1 MLYSLTFSKIIEY
14 LFPFEMITVVIK
26 QVSDDAVIQP
36 QSLIFHF
43 KVKFL
48 HLLVFFKLF
57 EGIPHPIQLPSATLE
72 DWQTGCL
79 RCLSHVTRFKAGA
92 LVCFLGL
99 RKQIRECK
107 ASVFFL

>member
-36 QSLIFHF
+36 QSLIFPF

-48 HLLVFFKLF
+48 HLLV
-57 EGIPHPIQLPSATLE
+57 
-72 DWQTGCL
+72 
-79 RCLSHVTRFKAGA
+79 
-92 LVCFLGL
+92 LG
-99 RKQIRECK
+99 
-107 ASVFFL
+107 STFFLLEIRLKLGCFAINYLL